1 MELNRMPRQKAK
13 LPKYHY
19 HVSGQA
25 RVYLDGR
32 YFYLGTYDSPESHA
46 RYFALCKEYQ
56 KDGCKMHE
64 DSSTHPSEDAPITVS
79 CVTADYLEF
88 AKVKYAKSPG
98 DYSKHES
105 LCDLLDYEYGDLPA
119 VEFGPRRLS
128 EIRDLLVATKNRR
141 GRHNTRHYINQQ
153 VQIIVQVF
161 KRAVARELV
170 PVEVWT
176 ALKALDSLR
185 EGETVANESTD
196 REPVGIESVRLTAEH
211 LSPVLKTMVRI
222 QAATGMRPSEVLRMR
237 PIDIDKR
244 ADGVWVYRPNEHKT
258 KRHGKKKQVPIV
270 GDAQVALEPYLD
282 REPTEYC
289 FKPEES
295 ARWYQEQKSAKR
307 KTPANQ
313 GDRPG
318 YNKRTRAGES
328 KPRQYSPK
336 FDKDS
341 YRRAIVRAAKKA
353 GAEHWTPYQLRHTAA
368 TVIREA
374 LGIEGA
380 QALPGHS
387 KRQMT
392 EHYAKE
398 SLDKAIEAA
407 KAGPKI

>member
-1 MELNRMPRQKAK
+1 M
-13 LPKYHY
+13 
-19 HVSGQA
+19 
-25 RVYLDGR
+25 
-32 YFYLGTYDSPESHA
+32 
-46 RYFALCKEYQ
+46 
-56 KDGCKMHE
+56 
-64 DSSTHPSEDAPITVS
+64 
-79 CVTADYLEF
+79 
-88 AKVKYAKSPG
+88 
-98 DYSKHES
+98 
-105 LCDLLDYEYGDLPA
+105 DYEYGDLPA

-196 REPVGIESVRLTAEH
+196 REPVGIEAVRQTAEH

-244 ADGVWVYRPNEHKT
+244 TDGVWVYRPNEHKT

-270 GDAQVALEPYLD
+270 GDAQVALAPYLN

-328 KPRQYSPK
+328 KPREYSPK

-380 QALPGHS
+380 QALLGHS